1 MSEKEANL
9 KKVMVYMIQMKIF
22 KREEF
27 TNIHQIAQ
35 KNTVV
40 IDNLLLKLV
49 EYTVSKEWSYI
60 EKNMN
65 NLKKHLIKDVLLINN
80 QTDIFN
86 NSSAYESSR
95 NETNQTTF

>member
-60 EKNMN
+60 EKNMS

-80 QTDIFN
+80 QTNIFN

-95 NETNQTTF
+95 NETNQSTF